1 VFFMDND
8 SQFRKPVFVDVEGL
22 YLTQAQLQFFLN
34 RRKGYEHIKKNS
46 PQFKEYFSKCLIYNF
61 VWDLM
66 ESDPSVAQLCWD
78 VKSETVVLKF
88 PHNGI
93 IMREL
98 SRNDLLG
105 PINIIEDN

>member
-1 VFFMDND
+1 MDND
-8 SQFRKPVFVDVEGL
+8 SNFRKPVFVDMKGL

-34 RRKGYEHIKKNS
+34 RRRGYDHIKRNS
-46 PQFKEYFSKCLIYNF
+46 AQFREYFSKCLIYNY

-66 ESDPSVAQLCWD
+66 EADPTVADLCWD
-78 VKSETVVLKF
+78 NKSETLVLKF

-93 IMREL
+93 IMDEL
-98 SRNDLLG
+98 TRNDLLG

>member
-1 VFFMDND
+1 M
-8 SQFRKPVFVDVEGL
+8 
-22 YLTQAQLQFFLN
+22 
-34 RRKGYEHIKKNS
+34 
-46 PQFKEYFSKCLIYNF
+46 
-61 VWDLM
+61 WDLM